1 MENYLGDDRILYIKL
16 QGSWLPIGC
25 LTSNSFSESAEM
37 LDTTTRDNQGWTT
50 SRPVMQSYSI
60 SFEGIE
66 INTTMATGT
75 FTVASY
81 DRLKLLKRDKILL
94 DWKTQG
100 TLYPIVDYGKAHIID
115 ISDTSVVGEL
125 ISFSGVM
132 EGFGKPLVTTIGTIV
147 LNSGDP
153 NEIINN
159 GDPNIIIRTS
169 DI

>member
-16 QGSWLPIGC
+16 NGSWMPIGC
-25 LTSNSFSESAEM
+25 LTSNSFSETTEM
-37 LDTTTRDNQGWTT
+37 IDTTTRDNQGWTT

-60 SFEGIE
+60 SFEGIQ
-66 INTTMATGT
+66 INTTMAGGV

-100 TLYPIVDYGKAHIID
+100 TVYPIVDYGKAYINE
-115 ISDTSVVGEL
+115 ISDASAVGEL
-125 ISFSGVM
+125 ISFSGNLT
-132 EGFGKPLVTTIGTIV
+132 GFGKPLVTTRETVV
-147 LNSGDP
+147 LNNGDP
-153 NEIINN
+153 NVIVNN

-169 DI
+169 NI